1 MIDINQIYQR
11 LIQSSIC
18 LSYFFILQLVKRKKV
33 NVHRQ
38 FLLPI
43 YSYISI
49 GQTYFYDTTIFPQY
63 LSLSFFC
70 LSLSTLLNVYFS
82 FFESLF
88 FLFISFYLSLSLSLS
103 LSLCIYL
110 SLSTYLSLY
119 FSFSSL
125 PLSLSLSPFSLTLSI
140 IFFYEHIL
148 VKLGCR
154 LETKLFYKPLQK
166 KEKHFLL

>member
-1 MIDINQIYQR
+1 MSIDSFYYPSI
-11 LIQSSIC
+11 LIS
-18 LSYFFILQLVKRKKV
+18 LLGKRTFMILQYSL
-33 NVHRQ
+33 NI
-38 FLLPI
+38 FLSLFSVSLFRPC
-43 YSYISI
+43 SMS
-49 GQTYFYDTTIFPQY
+49 IFP
-63 LSLSFFC
+63 SLN
-70 LSLSTLLNVYFS
+70 LY
-82 FFESLF
+82 
-88 FLFISFYLSLSLSLS
+88 SFYLSLFISLSLS